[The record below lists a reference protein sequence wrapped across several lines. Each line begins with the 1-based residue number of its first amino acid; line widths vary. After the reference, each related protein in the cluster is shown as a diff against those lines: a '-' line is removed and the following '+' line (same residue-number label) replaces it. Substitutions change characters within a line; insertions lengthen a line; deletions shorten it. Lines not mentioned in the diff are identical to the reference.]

1 MEREATSSKPML
13 IATDIRKASV
23 HGTFRNPSTK
33 RSEVVKPT
41 SNSPP
46 MISHS
51 QGMNF
56 LSLDERGSFV
66 TLAPHGQT
74 ADHRQHACPMAIPFV
89 SRLADRGHSG
99 RQPNLS
105 SLGARRDGVIR
116 R

>member
-1 MEREATSSKPML
+1 ML
-13 IATDIRKASV
+13 IATETRKASV
-23 HGTFRNPSTK
+23 HFRSLNPSTN

-46 MISHS
+46 TISHS

-74 ADHRQHACPMAIPFV
+74 ADHRQHACALAIPFV
-89 SRLADRGHSG
+89 SRLADRRHSG
-99 RQPNLS
+99 RQSNLP
-105 SLGARRDGVIR
+105 SLGARRDGGIR